1 MRRAGAA
8 AGAGAPGVYTAKDV
22 RAGAAGSG
30 PETGKPKNHSTA
42 HLTDEYTRRDL
53 FGVVRGKCN
62 TVRRR
67 CARVCASARRRR
79 PARHTR
85 DALSSSPWRKETP
98 LLVARPL
105 DGAARPRRRSATGAS
120 AS

>member
-1 MRRAGAA
+1 MRRAGAGA
-8 AGAGAPGVYTAKDV
+8 AAVAGAAGVYTAKDV
-22 RAGAAGSG
+22 RAGAAESG
-30 PETGKPKNHSTA
+30 PETGKKKHATA

-62 TVRRR
+62 AVRRR
-67 CARVCASARRRR
+67 CARVFAVARRRR

-85 DALSSSPWRKETP
+85 DALSSSPWRN
-98 LLVARPL
+98 ASFAAL

>member
-8 AGAGAPGVYTAKDV
+8 AGAGSAGVYTAKDV

-30 PETGKPKNHSTA
+30 PETGKSKSHSTA

-62 TVRRR
+62 AVRRR
-67 CARVCASARRRR
+67 CVRACSGARRRR
-79 PARHTR
+79 PARHTC
-85 DALSSSPWRKETP
+85 DALSSSTWRN
-98 LLVARPL
+98 ASFAAL